1 MNAHPRTKFVTLAAV
16 MVAIGCG
23 GGKPQDAS
31 AKSNTEAQPVQLAQ
45 APEGGAPASAA
56 GGASAINGTVTF
68 SGTPPAAERVKM
80 DADPQCALQ
89 HKEAVHKPEVV
100 VNSNGTLQHV
110 FVYVKQG
117 LEGKSFAAPPSA
129 VMLNQH
135 GCMYEPHVF
144 GVQVGQ
150 PLEILNS
157 DPTLHNVNCKPTK
170 SKPFNLAQP
179 TKGMKSSRQFAAPE
193 IMVKCV
199 CNVHPWMAA
208 YIGVMEHPYFA
219 VTGDDGRFSLAGLPA
234 GQYTVAAW
242 HEKYGE
248 QTQNVTVADGATQSL
263 TFEFKAQ

>member
-1 MNAHPRTKFVTLAAV
+1 MKSQMRTRFITIIALA
-16 MVAIGCG
+16 MAIGCG

-31 AKSNTEAQPVQLAQ
+31 AKSNSEAPPIQLAQ
-45 APEGGAPASAA
+45 APEGEAPTSAV
-56 GGASAINGTVTF
+56 GTSAINGDVTF
-68 SGTPPAAERVKM
+68 SGTPPPAERVKM

-89 HKEAVHKPEVV
+89 HKDAVHKPEVV
-100 VNSNGTLQHV
+100 VNANGMLKHV
-110 FVYVKQG
+110 FVYVKAG
-117 LEGKSFAAPPSA
+117 LEGKSFAAPTAA
-129 VMLNQH
+129 VTLNQH

-150 PLEILNS
+150 PLAIVN
-157 DPTLHNVNCKPTK
+157 DDATLHNVNCKATK

-179 TKGMKSSRQFAAPE
+179 AKGMKSTKQFTAPE

-208 YIGVMEHPYFA
+208 YIGVVEHPYFA

-234 GQYTVAAW
+234 GQYTVVAW

-248 QTQNVTVADGATQSL
+248 QAQNVTVGDGEAKSV